1 MSSSIV
7 LIGPAHALP
16 ALCERLDSGAELH
29 TFTDGEALEALDH
42 VIRIK
47 PRIVA
52 LEQEFSATPRGRAL
66 INRITDDPTL
76 AESEIR
82 VVTHDS
88 SATRVAARHS
98 GGLGGVAL
106 DETGPSAVLSSLAG
120 MMRPLDQGG
129 TRRATRITVRD
140 GVEMLVDGNP
150 VALVNIST
158 VGVQVLSAKLLR
170 PNQRVRVALPDGT
183 TSIRC
188 DGSIAWAAF
197 EMPKGQPPRYR
208 VGVELT
214 GADLPAL
221 TRYIER
227 HKRT

>member
-7 LIGPAHALP
+7 LIGPATRFRRYANGWTQAPSFTPLP
-16 ALCERLDSGAELH
+16 MVKRSKRSITSSASSRASS
-29 TFTDGEALEALDH
+29 
-42 VIRIK
+42 RSSK
-47 PRIVA
+47 
-52 LEQEFSATPRGRAL
+52 EFSATPRGRAL
-66 INRITDDPTL
+66 INRITDDPAL

-82 VVTHDS
+82 VVTHES

-106 DETGPSAVLSSLAG
+106 DETEPSAGLSSLAG
-120 MMRPLDQGG
+120 KPRPLDQRG
-129 TRRATRITVRD
+129 TRRATRIAVRD
-140 GVEMLVDGNP
+140 GVEVLVDGNP
-150 VALVNIST
+150 VALVDISA

-170 PNQRVRVALPDGT
+170 PNQRVRVALPEGT
-183 TSIRC
+183 TAIRC

-221 TRYIER
+221 SSTLKR
-227 HKRT
+227 HKRN